1 MFESIVNQI
10 YHEISIKAA
19 LIMTIF
25 CTTIYVLNK
34 LFDLMNK
41 RKSLLCG
48 FFKNNTISEKHSLNY

>member
-41 RKSLLCG
+41 MKSLLCG
-48 FFKNNTISEKHSLNY
+48 FF

>member
-41 RKSLLCG
+41 TKSLLCG
-48 FFKNNTISEKHSLNY
+48 FILRTIQSQKKTA